1 MMRFDTSRDLARR
14 GRTLRRARTAAAAA
28 LVAVVFALSAV
39 LRAEQNVHV
48 TPLAR
53 DGRVLVTFRLSNA
66 FDDDIRTAIH
76 SGLTITFVY
85 DIELRR
91 GTSLWVDRTM
101 ASATVMATVRY
112 DNLTRRYYVTR
123 RGDGRLERADT
134 VDREDVAREWLTSFD
149 KLPLFSSGILQ
160 RNAEYYVRIR
170 AHTMPR
176 NASFVWPWERGIAG
190 LAKFT
195 FLQ

>member
-1 MMRFDTSRDLARR
+1 MTRI
-14 GRTLRRARTAAAAA
+14 GRLLLVA
-28 LVAVVFALSAV
+28 LVAVAAGGIR
-39 LRAEQNVHV
+39 LRANDQSIQV

-53 DGRVLVTFRLSNA
+53 QDRLLVSFHLSDA
-66 FDDDIRTAIH
+66 FNEDVRTAIH

-85 DIELRR
+85 DVELRR
-91 GTSLWVDRTM
+91 ASTLWLDRTI
-101 ASATVMATVRY
+101 AEATIMATVRY

-123 RGDGRLERADT
+123 SEDGRIERADT
-134 VDREDVAREWLTSFD
+134 VDREDTAREWLTSFER
-149 KLPLFSSGILQ
+149 LPLFDSALLE
-160 RNAEYYVRIR
+160 RNAEYYLRIR

-195 FLQ
+195 FVQ

>member
-1 MMRFDTSRDLARR
+1 MMRPDTGRPLRRR
-14 GRTLRRARTAAAAA
+14 GFLLL
-28 LVAVVFALSAV
+28 LVALLLGGPA
-39 LRAEQNVHV
+39 RAEQNMQV

-53 DGRVLVTFRLSNA
+53 DGRVLVTFRLSDA
-66 FDDDIRTAIH
+66 FNEDIRTAIH

-85 DIELRR
+85 DVELRR
-91 GTSLWVDRTM
+91 GTSMWVDRTI
-101 ASATVMATVRY
+101 AQATVMATVRF

-123 RGDGRLERADT
+123 LEDGRLERSDT
-134 VDREDVAREWLTSFD
+134 VDREDVARAWLTSFD
-149 KLPLFSSGILQ
+149 KLPLFSSDILE
-160 RNAEYYVRIR
+160 RNAEYYLRIR

>member
-1 MMRFDTSRDLARR
+1 MIVGILLVGVAFVGAV
-14 GRTLRRARTAAAAA
+14 AAD
-28 LVAVVFALSAV
+28 
-39 LRAEQNVHV
+39 QNMQV

-53 DGRVLVTFRLSNA
+53 DGRLLVTFRLSDA
-66 FDDDIRTAIH
+66 FNEDIRAAIH

-85 DIELRR
+85 DVELRR
-91 GTSLWVDRTM
+91 GTSMWLDRTI
-101 ASATVMATVRY
+101 AEATVMATVRY

-123 RGDGRLERADT
+123 REDGRLERADT
-134 VDREDVAREWLTSFD
+134 VDREDVARAWLTAFD
-149 KLPLFSSGILQ
+149 KLPLFSSDILE
-160 RNAEYYVRIR
+160 RNAEYYLRIR

>member
-1 MMRFDTSRDLARR
+1 M
-14 GRTLRRARTAAAAA
+14 GRIRASIALA
-28 LVAVVFALSAV
+28 LVLLLSVPLSAG
-39 LRAEQNVHV
+39 QNMQV

-53 DGRVLVTFRLSNA
+53 DGRVLVSFRLSDA
-66 FDDDIRTAIH
+66 FNDDVRSAIH

-85 DIELRR
+85 DIELKRAS
-91 GTSLWVDRTM
+91 TLWLDRTI
-101 ASATVMATVRY
+101 AEATVMATVRY

-123 RGDGRLERADT
+123 REDGRIERADT
-134 VDREDVAREWLTSFD
+134 VEREDVAREWLTDFE
-149 KLPLFSSGILQ
+149 KLPLFSSDILE
-160 RNAEYYVRIR
+160 RNAEYYLRIR

-195 FLQ
+195 FIQ

>member
-1 MMRFDTSRDLARR
+1 MR
-14 GRTLRRARTAAAAA
+14 RRAGRLLVCLA
-28 LVAVVFALSAV
+28 LLLAGGPVV
-39 LRAEQNVHV
+39 LRAEGQSIQV

-53 DGRVLVTFRLSNA
+53 QDRLLVSFHLSDA
-66 FDDDIRTAIH
+66 FNEDVRAAIH

-85 DIELRR
+85 DVELRR
-91 GTSLWVDRTM
+91 SSSLWLDRTI
-101 ASATVMATVRY
+101 AEATIMATVRY

-123 RGDGRLERADT
+123 SEDGRLEQAET
-134 VDREDVAREWLTSFD
+134 VDREETARDWLTAFER
-149 KLPLFSSGILQ
+149 LPLFDSGLLE
-160 RNAEYYVRIR
+160 RNAEYYLRIR

-195 FLQ
+195 FVQ

>member
-1 MMRFDTSRDLARR
+1 MMRFDTLRLAS
-14 GRTLRRARTAAAAA
+14 LRRRIGLTL
-28 LVAVVFALSAV
+28 LVLGLLVGSPA
-39 LRAEQNVHV
+39 RAEQNMQV

-53 DGRVLVTFRLSNA
+53 DGRVLVTFRLSDA
-66 FDDDIRTAIH
+66 FNEDIRTAIH

-85 DIELRR
+85 DVELRR
-91 GTSLWVDRTM
+91 GTSMWVDRTI
-101 ASATVMATVRY
+101 AQATVMATVRF

-123 RGDGRLERADT
+123 LEDGRLERSDT
-134 VDREDVAREWLTSFD
+134 VDREEVARAWLTSFD
-149 KLPLFSSGILQ
+149 KLPLFSSDILE
-160 RNAEYYVRIR
+160 RNAEYYLRIR

>member
-1 MMRFDTSRDLARR
+1 MMRDDTPMRRLAR
-14 GRTLRRARTAAAAA
+14 LTAALA
-28 LVAVVFALSAV
+28 LVLLVATGAGAD
-39 LRAEQNVHV
+39 QNMQV

-53 DGRVLVTFRLSNA
+53 DGRLLVTFRLSDA
-66 FDDDIRTAIH
+66 FNDDIRTAIH

-85 DIELRR
+85 DVELRR
-91 GTSLWVDRTM
+91 GTSLWLDRTI
-101 ASATVMATVRY
+101 AQATVMATVRY

-123 RGDGRLERADT
+123 REDGRLERADT

-149 KLPLFSSGILQ
+149 KLPLFSSDLLE
-160 RNAEYYVRIR
+160 RNAEYYLRIR

-195 FLQ
+195 FLQQ

>member
-1 MMRFDTSRDLARR
+1 MMGLDTIRAAA
-14 GRTLRRARTAAAAA
+14 GRRAVGVLVLLCAL
-28 LVAVVFALSAV
+28 LVAPPV
-39 LRAEQNVHV
+39 LRAEQNMQV

-53 DGRVLVTFRLSNA
+53 DGRVLVTFRLSDA
-66 FDDDIRTAIH
+66 FNEDIRTAIH

-85 DIELRR
+85 DVELRR
-91 GTSLWVDRTM
+91 GTSMWVDRTI
-101 ASATVMATVRY
+101 AQATVMATVRF

-123 RGDGRLERADT
+123 LEDGRLERSDT
-134 VDREDVAREWLTSFD
+134 VDREEVARAWLTSFD
-149 KLPLFSSGILQ
+149 RLPLFSSDILE
-160 RNAEYYVRIR
+160 RNAEYYLRIR

>member
-1 MMRFDTSRDLARR
+1 MPPDTGRPLRRR
-14 GRTLRRARTAAAAA
+14 GFVLL
-28 LVAVVFALSAV
+28 LVALLLGGPA
-39 LRAEQNVHV
+39 RAEQNMQV

-53 DGRVLVTFRLSNA
+53 DGRVLVTFRLSDA
-66 FDDDIRTAIH
+66 FNEDIRTAIH
-76 SGLTITFVY
+76 SGPTITFVY
-85 DIELRR
+85 DVELRR
-91 GTSLWVDRTM
+91 GTSMWVDRTI
-101 ASATVMATVRY
+101 AQATVMATVRF

-123 RGDGRLERADT
+123 LEDGRLERADT
-134 VDREDVAREWLTSFD
+134 VDREDVARAWLTSFD
-149 KLPLFSSGILQ
+149 KLPLFSSDILE
-160 RNAEYYVRIR
+160 RNAEYYLRIR

>member
-1 MMRFDTSRDLARR
+1 MSR
-14 GRTLRRARTAAAAA
+14 LRAGAAIVLLLIATP
-28 LVAVVFALSAV
+28 AV
-39 LRAEQNVHV
+39 LLGRQSIQV

-53 DGRVLVTFRLSNA
+53 DGRVLVTFRLTNA
-66 FDDDIRTAIH
+66 FSEEVRAAIH

-85 DIELRR
+85 DIDLKRSS
-91 GTSLWVDRTM
+91 TLWLDRTM
-101 ASATVMATVRY
+101 AQATVIATVRY
-112 DNLTRRYYVTR
+112 DNLTRRYHVTR
-123 RGDGRLERADT
+123 REDGRIERADT
-134 VDREDVAREWLTSFD
+134 VEREDVARDWLTIFE
-149 KLPLFSSGILQ
+149 KLPLFSSAMLE

-195 FLQ
+195 FIQ

>member
-1 MMRFDTSRDLARR
+1 M
-14 GRTLRRARTAAAAA
+14 GRIRASLA
-28 LVAVVFALSAV
+28 LVLALGLSVTLLAG
-39 LRAEQNVHV
+39 QNMQV

-53 DGRVLVTFRLSNA
+53 DGRVLVSFRLSDA
-66 FDDDIRTAIH
+66 FNDDVRSAIH

-85 DIELRR
+85 DIELKRAS
-91 GTSLWVDRTM
+91 TLWLDRTI
-101 ASATVMATVRY
+101 AEATVMATVRY

-123 RGDGRLERADT
+123 REDGRIERADT
-134 VDREDVAREWLTSFD
+134 VEREDVAREWLTDFE
-149 KLPLFSSGILQ
+149 KLPLFSSDILE
-160 RNAEYYVRIR
+160 RNAEYYLRIR

-195 FLQ
+195 FIQ